1 MKINI
6 LFFIAVWVPLL
17 FSQGEG
23 ENLKEYKGSVTFK
36 YNQLPKG
43 YDYAQKYTK
52 QEETAVKQK
61 CESVVAY
68 LKKNPFVAQPKGI
81 ELFLTTLI
89 SEEAPFSKWNKCLV
103 YELQVLA
110 YPWFIKKGKP
120 AWKCAEC
127 AAGFTLHFNRPDL
140 VFNGTSIEGI
150 INITDV
156 NGIQMGVEPV
166 KIGEQNG
173 CMAYENNTIV
183 VSNGKPVFI
192 PVSVKEYDEA
202 LIRYY
207 EKRKKEYPDE
217 TFSIDILMNRIKE
230 EIASFSAE
238 DLKKQA
244 FIGANMG
251 GSPCGSESEYAKRI
265 VKMNP
270 DYFDK
275 TKPRTAAQLIII
287 QSGSIGVI
295 GEGSFYAEYEFTS
308 FQSSKII
315 EILKSIDFADL
326 KQFFD

>member
-1 MKINI
+1 MKNKI
-6 LFFIAVWVPLL
+6 LFLIAVCASLL

-23 ENLKEYKGSVTFK
+23 ENLKEYKGNVNYK

-43 YDYAQKYTK
+43 YDYAQKFSK
-52 QEETAVKQK
+52 QEEALVKQK
-61 CESVVAY
+61 CEAVAAY
-68 LKKNPFVAQPKGI
+68 LKKNPLVAQPKGI
-81 ELFLTTLI
+81 ELFLSTMI
-89 SEEAPFSKWNKCLV
+89 SEEAPFSKWTQSLV
-103 YELQVLA
+103 YQLQVLA

-127 AAGFTLHFNRPDL
+127 VAGFTLHFNRPDL
-140 VFNGTSIEGI
+140 IFNGTSIEGLS
-150 INITDV
+150 NICDE

-183 VSNGKPVFI
+183 ISNGKPVFI

-207 EKRKKEYPDE
+207 DKRKKEISDE
-217 TFSIDILMNRIKE
+217 AFSIDILVGRIKE
-230 EIASFSAE
+230 EITSFSE
-238 DLKKQA
+238 DDLKKQA

-251 GSPCGSESEYAKRI
+251 GSPCGGESEYAKRI

-275 TKPRTAAQLIII
+275 SKPRAAALLIII
-287 QSGSIGVI
+287 KSGSIGVI
-295 GEGSFYAEYEFTS
+295 GEGSFYAEYEFAS
-308 FQSSKII
+308 FQSMKII
-315 EILKSIDFADL
+315 EILKSIDFTEL
-326 KQFFD
+326 KRFFD